1 MQRLLITHR
10 LFLALMVLTLL
21 VGQTFPAAADDVP
34 CTPKAENLMSQVR
47 PQLERQLQR
56 KGLKL
61 GQPIFVRIFKI
72 PGTLEVW
79 VEKDHQFQL
88 FKTYRIC
95 TYSGFLGPKTREGD
109 KQAPEGFYSVTPD
122 QLNPKSSYHLSFNIG
137 YPNEYDAARFRGG
150 KYIMVHGDC
159 QSSGCFAMT
168 DNRIEEIYL
177 LAHAALS
184 QGQKQFSVHIFPF
197 HLTPKNLK
205 KYAASPWIKFWQ
217 NLQPG
222 YTAFEQLRQVPVIA
236 VNKGKYVVSSRGSRL
251 ALQNAQ

>member
-1 MQRLLITHR
+1 MQPHFSAPQ
-10 LFLALMVLTLL
+10 LFLALMVLALL
-21 VGQTFPAAADDVP
+21 VSQAFTAVAADIP
-34 CTPKAENLMSQVR
+34 STPEAESLLAQVR
-47 PQLERQLQR
+47 PELQRQLQR
-56 KGLKL
+56 KGLSL

-79 VEKDHQFQL
+79 VEKNHRFQL

-137 YPNEYDAARFRGG
+137 YPNEYDAARYRGG

-177 LAHAALS
+177 LAHAAFS
-184 QGQKQFSVHIFPF
+184 QGQEQFGVHIFPF
-197 HLTPKNLK
+197 HLTPRNLE
-205 KYAASPWIKFWQ
+205 KYWASPWIKFWE

-222 YTAFEQLRQVPVIA
+222 YMAFEQLRQVPMIA
-236 VNKGKYVVSSRGSRL
+236 VQKGKYVVSSRGSHL
-251 ALQNAQ
+251 ALQHLK